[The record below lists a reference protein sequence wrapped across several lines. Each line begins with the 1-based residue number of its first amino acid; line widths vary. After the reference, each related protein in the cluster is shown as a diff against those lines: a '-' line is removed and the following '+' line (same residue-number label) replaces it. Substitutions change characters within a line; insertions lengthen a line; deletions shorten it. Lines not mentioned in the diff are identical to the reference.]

1 MLSLLGLIRVDGN
14 ETDKKIS
21 EFALIAIP
29 CVKNSTASIELKT
42 YLLLEHRHDGVHD
55 YILSNKKDCWS
66 SSDFHTGLASGL
78 ATLETN

>member
-1 MLSLLGLIRVDGN
+1 MRQTRRSTEL
-14 ETDKKIS
+14 
-21 EFALIAIP
+21 ALIAIP

-42 YLLLEHRHDGVHD
+42 YLLLEDRHDGVHD

-66 SSDFHTGLASGL
+66 SSDFHTGLAYGL